1 MAAVADDILLRPGKG
16 IFTSLELFFNNL
28 GEFQGLKRVCAAEI
42 CHKRCTF
49 CNTDD
54 KFDQINL

>member
-1 MAAVADDILLRPGKG
+1 MAAVADDIWARPGKG

-28 GEFQGLKRVCAAEI
+28 SEFQGLKLVCAAGI
-42 CHKRCTF
+42 YHKLYTF

-54 KFDQINL
+54 KYDQIYL